1 MGSFRHADA
10 VAMRDSHWPF
20 RACGRANI
28 DVWCIGKD
36 ATGRPMLAR
45 FPAPLRRDEERNE
58 RHIRRHGLHVELQ
71 SDVGSVRGAFVC

>member
-20 RACGRANI
+20 RACMRANI

-36 ATGRPMLAR
+36 ANGRPM
-45 FPAPLRRDEERNE
+45 FAPSQRLFDATKNAMS
-58 RHIRRHGLHVELQ
+58 GTF
-71 SDVGSVRGAFVC
+71 DATVCK